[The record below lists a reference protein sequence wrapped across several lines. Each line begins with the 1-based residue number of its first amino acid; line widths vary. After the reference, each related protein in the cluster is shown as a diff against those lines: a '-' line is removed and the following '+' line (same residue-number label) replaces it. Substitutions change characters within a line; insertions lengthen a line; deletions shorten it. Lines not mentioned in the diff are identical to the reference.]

1 MEVIL
6 KRRTYCLENQSFK
19 IKQELSS
26 YIVQVKYNVN
36 RIGLVPNSTIE
47 MDYRLL
53 VAKPFDI
60 LSLKRILV

>member
-6 KRRTYCLENQSFK
+6 KRRTYCLDNQSFK
-19 IKQELSS
+19 IKQELFP

-36 RIGLVPNSTIE
+36 GIGLVPNSTIG
-47 MDYRLL
+47 MDSRLL